1 MGIDRFGMSLADRR
15 MPALEETVDL
25 PGLFDLEVVELPGV
39 WLGRLALTTQ
49 LRREHKAQI
58 YFSRLLDAGLTRQAP
73 ELEGKLCY
81 DFQARFLEQALLA
94 RDLGAER
101 IEADFDFA
109 RMLLD
114 KDYFKKSSRLLR
126 ALSGGLSGIGLKL
139 GLPLRLP
146 QTWDVRSGDELS
158 RVFGDLLLP
167 GLDLALDLHIHEFV
181 FTDKTVELLNALKY
195 HISVIRVVYEPE
207 LGNVLNRAVLQPLW
221 DYAGSLLLPVTVLIT
236 PVHAQDETLSVQ
248 LNQLKDLR

>member
-114 KDYFKKSSRLLR
+114 KD
-126 ALSGGLSGIGLKL
+126 
-139 GLPLRLP
+139 
-146 QTWDVRSGDELS
+146 
-158 RVFGDLLLP
+158 
-167 GLDLALDLHIHEFV
+167 
-181 FTDKTVELLNALKY
+181 
-195 HISVIRVVYEPE
+195 
-207 LGNVLNRAVLQPLW
+207 
-221 DYAGSLLLPVTVLIT
+221 
-236 PVHAQDETLSVQ
+236 
-248 LNQLKDLR
+248 